1 MGGQAGAEM
10 TDFLVVLNSRSAI
23 NSFMAAGSLT
33 LGGNMSIALG
43 PLGRNGEATGALN
56 TNGKVAAMYSYS
68 KTRGLFG
75 GISIEGSVIVE
86 RQDANVQAYNSPV
99 TARLLLGGVVEPP
112 TWATPLIKTLEACT
126 GMPGGREWV
135 YDERPRTPGGTYIFG
150 GVASPGAGPSTPSF
164 LRKKK
169 KSEKDSFPPQSWGT
183 ASDSGSYFTDERP
196 GTHSRNM
203 TWDGHATIPSTF
215 ETRFESDF
223 SVDQPISSKSNPFAN
238 GNSSSSEPKITAK
251 QRHTPY
257 FKSTSLDYASPPYS
271 PPSDIDPF
279 SVPSHTLSYI
289 KPKPELTRPL
299 LPHEGVAK
307 AIALYNF
314 RAVESGDLSFSKGDV
329 IIITQKSGSTDDW
342 WKGKLGSHEGIF
354 PANFVEVV

>member
-1 MGGQAGAEM
+1 
-10 TDFLVVLNSRSAI
+10 
-23 NSFMAAGSLT
+23 MAAGSLT
-33 LGGNMSIALG
+33 LGGNMSIAFG

-56 TNGKVAAMYSYS
+56 TNGKVAAMYVFLCFFFSLSSNIFSRYSYS

-75 GISIEGSVIVE
+75 GVSIEGSVIVE
-86 RQDANVQAYNSPV
+86 RQDANVQAYDSPV
-99 TARLLLGGVVEPP
+99 TARILLGGVVEPP

-135 YDERPRTPGGTYIFG
+135 YDERPRTPGGTYAFG

-169 KSEKDSFPPQSWGT
+169 KSEKDIFPPQSWGT
-183 ASDSGSYFTDERP
+183 ASDSGSYFSDQKP

-203 TWDGHATIPSTF
+203 TWDGHTAIPSTF

-223 SVDQPISSKSNPFAN
+223 GLDQLISPKPNPFAD
-238 GNSSSSEPKITAK
+238 GDSSCSEPKITLK
-251 QRHTPY
+251 QRHTPRS
-257 FKSTSLDYASPPYS
+257 KSISLDYASPPYS

-279 SVPSHTLSYI
+279 SVPSQTLPYI
-289 KPKPELTRPL
+289 KPKPELARPL

-314 RAVESGDLSFSKGDV
+314 GAVEVRRSYQIIHQLLTCDIQSGDLSFSKGDV

-342 WKGKLGSHEGIF
+342 
-354 PANFVEVV
+354 

>member
-1 MGGQAGAEM
+1 MFFFVSSFFTFFEY
-10 TDFLVVLNSRSAI
+10 FSR
-23 NSFMAAGSLT
+23 
-33 LGGNMSIALG
+33 
-43 PLGRNGEATGALN
+43 
-56 TNGKVAAMYSYS
+56 YSYS

-75 GISIEGSVIVE
+75 GVSIEGSVIVE

-99 TARLLLGGVVEPP
+99 TPRILLGGVIEPP

-169 KSEKDSFPPQSWGT
+169 KYEKDTFPPQSWGT
-183 ASDSGSYFTDERP
+183 ASDSGSYFSDERP

-215 ETRFESDF
+215 ETQFESDF
-223 SVDQPISSKSNPFAN
+223 GLDQPISSKPNPFAD
-238 GNSSSSEPKITAK
+238 GNSSCSEPKITPK
-251 QRHTPY
+251 QRHTPRS
-257 FKSTSLDYASPPYS
+257 KSTSLVDYASPPYS

-279 SVPSHTLSYI
+279 SVPSSKQSHTLPSI
-289 KPKPELTRPL
+289 KPKPELARPL
-299 LPHEGVAK
+299 LPHEGVAR

-314 RAVESGDLSFSKGDV
+314 RAVEVCGSSQTICHLLTCNIQSGDLSFSKGDV

-342 WKGKLGSHEGIF
+342 
-354 PANFVEVV
+354 

>member
-1 MGGQAGAEM
+1 
-10 TDFLVVLNSRSAI
+10 
-23 NSFMAAGSLT
+23 MAAGSLT

-56 TNGKVAAMYSYS
+56 TNGKVAAMYVFLGFFFFSLPIFSRYSYS

-75 GISIEGSVIVE
+75 GVSIEGSVIVE

-99 TARLLLGGVVEPP
+99 TARILLGGVVEPP

-135 YDERPRTPGGTYIFG
+135 YDERPRTPGGTYMFG

-169 KSEKDSFPPQSWGT
+169 KSEKDIFPPQSWGT
-183 ASDSGSYFTDERP
+183 ASDSGSYFSDERP

-215 ETRFESDF
+215 ETRFETDF
-223 SVDQPISSKSNPFAN
+223 GLDQPIYSKPDPFAD
-238 GNSSSSEPKITAK
+238 GNSSSSEPK
-251 QRHTPY
+251 QRHTSRS
-257 FKSTSLDYASPPYS
+257 KSTSLDYASPLYS

-279 SVPSHTLSYI
+279 SIPSFKQSHTPPYI
-289 KPKPELTRPL
+289 KPKPELARSL

-314 RAVESGDLSFSKGDV
+314 RAVEVRSSSQ
-329 IIITQKSGSTDDW
+329 IIYHLLTGNI
-342 WKGKLGSHEGIF
+342 
-354 PANFVEVV
+354 